1 MAEKTKPKKSEKANI
16 HVTGM
21 TCAAISNILVSS

>member
-16 HVTGM
+16 DITGM